1 MHLGDIMALK
11 NITIDTSKV
20 SLNDCS
26 GMMTWVP
33 TSATTTTKTWA
44 SSATIDVSSTYIDS
58 KIEEAVKK
66 YKNKVDKHVDELE
79 EDIEYLNGERQ
90 KMALEIDTLKKRVDG
105 DAILIRELFDKVQDL
120 SNIIIALED
129 NINGKILYQTS
140 YTN

>member
-1 MHLGDIMALK
+1 MS
-11 NITIDTSKV
+11 NI
-20 SLNDCS
+20 
-26 GMMTWVP
+26 
-33 TSATTTTKTWA
+33 
-44 SSATIDVSSTYIDS
+44 SSTSIDS
-58 KIEEAVKK
+58 KIEEAIKK
-66 YKNKVDKHVDELE
+66 YKNKIDKHVDELE

>member
-1 MHLGDIMALK
+1 
-11 NITIDTSKV
+11 
-20 SLNDCS
+20 
-26 GMMTWVP
+26 MMTWVP

-66 YKNKVDKHVDELE
+66 YKNKIDKHVDELE

-129 NINGKILYQTS
+129 SINGKILYQTS